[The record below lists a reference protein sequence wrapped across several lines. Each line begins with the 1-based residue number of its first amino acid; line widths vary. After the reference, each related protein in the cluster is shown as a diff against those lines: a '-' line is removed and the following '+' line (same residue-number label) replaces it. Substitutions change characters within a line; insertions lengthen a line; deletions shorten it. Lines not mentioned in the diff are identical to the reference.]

1 MVASPDERVRFLTI
15 HPVDLGIIIA
25 YLAGMVLV
33 GYLVAGRIRWF
44 TDFFLAGRLTRHYLH
59 RLEQLGHRVTIEPR
73 QIRFSFPEPPRTGR
87 RVA

>member
-1 MVASPDERVRFLTI
+1 MRSPMVASPDERVRLLTI

-44 TDFFLAGRLTRHYLH
+44 TDFFLAGRALTTPILICTLVSSYY
-59 RLEQLGHRVTIEPR
+59 
-73 QIRFSFPEPPRTGR
+73 
-87 RVA
+87 